1 MGDVWFQ
8 NLLVA
13 WTLYKDNEV
22 EKNRK
27 PETLKLQNQLLHR
40 QLVDEG

>member
-1 MGDVWFQ
+1 MGVVGFQ
-8 NLLVA
+8 DLLDA

-27 PETLKLQNQLLHR
+27 QETLELRDQPLHQ